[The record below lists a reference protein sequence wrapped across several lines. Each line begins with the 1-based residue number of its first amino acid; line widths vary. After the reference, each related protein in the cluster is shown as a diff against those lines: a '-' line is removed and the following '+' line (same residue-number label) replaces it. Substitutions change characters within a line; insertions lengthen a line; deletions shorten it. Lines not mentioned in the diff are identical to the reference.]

1 MGFEMAR
8 ERNLVM
14 INKDNR
20 AGFCFGTIGLI
31 VVPDNWKLEILEA
44 LLLGQIFVLRTSNF
58 RRATISR

>member
-31 VVPDNWKLEILEA
+31 VAPGNWKLEFLEA
-44 LLLGQIFVLRTSNF
+44 LLLGQIFVLRKSNF
-58 RRATISR
+58 RGATISQ